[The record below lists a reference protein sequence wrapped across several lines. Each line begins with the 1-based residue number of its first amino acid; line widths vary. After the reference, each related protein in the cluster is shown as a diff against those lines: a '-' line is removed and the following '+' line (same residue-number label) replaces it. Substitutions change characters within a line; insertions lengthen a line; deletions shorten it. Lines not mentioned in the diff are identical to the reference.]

1 MVIAL
6 MRVHVYKGEGM
17 YSEEQH
23 TRQES
28 ASDFRKVVEGF
39 THIRHNSKY
48 LCLNHYWRHLPHL
61 HHHKLKPQSV
71 HYSDYMRLQ
80 SSENYRQNLC
90 ILS

>member
-23 TRQES
+23 NRQES

-48 LCLNHYWRHLPHL
+48 LYFKPLLETSPALSTSSQIY
-61 HHHKLKPQSV
+61 HHRV
-71 HYSDYMRLQ
+71 
-80 SSENYRQNLC
+80 C
-90 ILS
+90 TTVIT